1 MGLSRNKV
9 AVPEGAAGSPP
20 FYGVFQDAGLASVV
34 WPACRGSSPV
44 WRGRAGVEEI
54 VGFAGSLG
62 GRRGVVRVCFWVP
75 GPPPATWSRAVFR
88 MPLAGRRRP
97 CGPRVGSGRGA
108 WWFENWIV
116 DASNAGFFVLLAL
129 SRFRQASFLESGFE
143 IDRFVI
149 IFYSVMIC
157 RLAFEA
163 IIRVFRGVCRPE
175 GRMVDA
181 LADSTDEGRLR
192 MR

>member
-1 MGLSRNKV
+1 MWPTCRERF
-9 AVPEGAAGSPP
+9 PE
-20 FYGVFQDAGLASVV
+20 
-34 WPACRGSSPV
+34 WC
-44 WRGRAGVEEI
+44 GRAGVEEI
-54 VGFAGSLG
+54 VGFAGPW
-62 GRRGVVRVCFWVP
+62 GRRGVVRICFWVP

-88 MPLAGRRRP
+88 MSPWGGRPAGVP
-97 CGPRVGSGRGA
+97 CPDRFLGA

-163 IIRVFRGVCRPE
+163 IIGFFRGVCRPE

>member
-1 MGLSRNKV
+1 MLVGRSV
-9 AVPEGAAGSPP
+9 ARMPGIVSGG
-20 FYGVFQDAGLASVV
+20 
-34 WPACRGSSPV
+34 C
-44 WRGRAGVEEI
+44 GRAGVEEI

>member
-20 FYGVFQDAGLASVV
+20 FYGVFQDAGPASVV
-34 WPACRGSSPV
+34 WPMRRGSSPGSC
-44 WRGRAGVEEI
+44 GRAGVEEI
-54 VGFAGSLG
+54 VGFAGPW
-62 GRRGVVRVCFWVP
+62 GRRGVVWVCFWVP

>member
-34 WPACRGSSPV
+34 WPMRRGSSPV

-62 GRRGVVRVCFWVP
+62 GRRGVVRICFWVP

>member
-20 FYGVFQDAGLASVV
+20 FYGVFQDAGPASVV
-34 WPACRGSSPV
+34 WPMRRGSSPV

-54 VGFAGSLG
+54 VGFAGPW
-62 GRRGVVRVCFWVP
+62 GRRGVVRMCFWVP

-116 DASNAGFFVLLAL
+116 DASNAGLLSCLLYRDFARL
-129 SRFRQASFLESGFE
+129 LFLESGFE

>member
-34 WPACRGSSPV
+34 WPMRRGSSPV

-54 VGFAGSLG
+54 VGFAGPW
-62 GRRGVVRVCFWVP
+62 GRRGAVWVCFWVP

-88 MPLAGRRRP
+88 MSPWGGRPAGVP
-97 CGPRVGSGRGA
+97 CPDRFLGA

-116 DASNAGFFVLLAL
+116 DASNAGLLSCLLYRDFARL
-129 SRFRQASFLESGFE
+129 YFLESGFE

-157 RLAFEA
+157 RLA
-163 IIRVFRGVCRPE
+163 
-175 GRMVDA
+175 
-181 LADSTDEGRLR
+181 
-192 MR
+192 